1 MKKPKKAT
9 IVIILVLLLL
19 GVFMACR
26 EDINDTEE
34 DLKPM
39 IYLYPEQEQCVTVSL
54 DYNGQLTHVY
64 PSFSANTTWQVT
76 AKPDG
81 TILCNNREYYALFWE
96 GVKDKTYKMDEGFC
110 VKGSDTEK
118 FLEEKLETLGL
129 SHKEINEFIVYWLP
143 QMEDNPYNIITFQD
157 RAYTADAKLTIV
169 PKEDTLIRVFMTW
182 YPSAKPID
190 IKEQTLSSMKRH
202 GFTVV
207 EWGGARIK

>member
-1 MKKPKKAT
+1 MKKPK
-9 IVIILVLLLL
+9 IVILLIILILLLP
-19 GVFMACR
+19 GVLVACR
-26 EDINDTEE
+26 QDINDTEE
-34 DLKPM
+34 LKPM

-81 TILCNNREYYALFWE
+81 TILRNNREYYALFWE
-96 GVKDKTYKMDEGFC
+96 GVKEKTYKMEEGFC

-129 SHKEINEFIVYWLP
+129 SHREANEFIVYWLP
-143 QMEDNPYNIITFQD
+143 QMEGNPYNIITFQD
-157 RAYTADAKLTIV
+157 RAYTDDAKLTVI
-169 PKEDTLIRVFMTW
+169 PKEDTMIRVFMTW
-182 YPSAKPID
+182 YPSDKPVD
-190 IKEQTLSSMKRH
+190 IKEQKLSSMQRQ

>member
-1 MKKPKKAT
+1 MKKPKKVT
-9 IVIILVLLLL
+9 ILILLVLLLL
-19 GVFMACR
+19 GVLVAYR
-26 EDINDTEE
+26 QYVNNTKNY
-34 DLKPM
+34 KPM
-39 IYLYPEQEQCVTVSL
+39 IYLYPEHEQRVTVSL
-54 DYNGQLTHVY
+54 DYNGQFTHVY
-64 PSFSANTTWQVT
+64 PQFSEETTWRLT

-96 GVKDKTYKMDEGFC
+96 GVQDKTYKMDEGFC

-157 RAYTADAKLTIV
+157 RAYTDDAKLTIV
-169 PKEDTLIRVFMTW
+169 PKEDTRIRVFMTW
-182 YPSAKPID
+182 YPSSKPVD
-190 IKEQTLSSMKRH
+190 IKAQTLSSMKRH

>member
-1 MKKPKKAT
+1 MKKPKKVT
-9 IVIILVLLLL
+9 TLILLVLVLL
-19 GVFMACR
+19 GVLVACQQ
-26 EDINDTEE
+26 DINDTE

-39 IYLYPEQEQCVTVSL
+39 VYLYPEHEQRVTVSL
-54 DYNGQLTHVY
+54 DYNGRLTHVY
-64 PSFSANTTWQVT
+64 PQFAEKTTWRVT

-96 GVKDKTYKMDEGFC
+96 GVKEKTYTMDEGFC

-129 SHKEINEFIVYWLP
+129 NHKEINEFIVYWLP

-157 RAYTADAKLTIV
+157 RAYTDDAKLTIV

-182 YPSAKPID
+182 YPSVKPVD